1 MTSDSCGLVLLLLL
15 LLAWRIWMWWCLRN
29 HNRPA
34 VTVQIQRLLK
44 PRTPNDCPSCCQ
56 QAAALATTPPSSLS
70 VPPWRD
76 FKSRRGAP
84 KRIATHGFACP
95 HQECPYYLIT
105 DAQIHALVGDGTH
118 GKTERIQTYRCQ
130 ACQTTFSAR
139 RNTPLYR
146 LKTASHRIAEV
157 LAALAEGLDVA
168 AAARVFGHR
177 PATITT
183 WLTRAGAH
191 SATLHECVFRNL
203 QLAHVQ
209 LDEIRTRLRSRA
221 HSLWLWLA
229 VDPLTKIV
237 PVLYLGA
244 RTQAAAH
251 ATVHALQRTLAPGC
265 LPVFTSDGLN
275 LYFYALTAHFGQ
287 WAADVGRRARRWQLA
302 AGLIYG
308 QVKKTYRRR
317 KLVRVTQVMRCGT
330 GVELSAALKQVGL
343 SGRINTAFIERLNLT
358 VRQSVAALVRR
369 TWSTAQTAPQ
379 LLAHLHWWQGYYHFV
394 RPHESLRVVLA
405 QPIERGGKRV
415 PRRYRQRT
423 PAMAAG
429 LTGRRWSVRE
439 VLTLPLAPTPI
450 GAG

>member
-1 MTSDSCGLVLLLLL
+1 MTTDSYGLVLLLLL
-15 LLAWRIWMWWCLRN
+15 LLAWRIWMWWRPRN
-29 HNRPA
+29 QDRPA
-34 VTVQIQRLLK
+34 TAAQIRRLLK

-56 QAAALATTPPSSLS
+56 QAAAALATASPNLS

-76 FKSRRGAP
+76 RKSRRGAP

-95 HQECPYYLIT
+95 HRACLYYQIT

-118 GKTERIQTYRCQ
+118 GKTERIQTFRCQ

-146 LKTASHRIAEV
+146 LKTASDRVAEV

-177 PATITT
+177 PTTITR

-191 SATLHECVFRNL
+191 SATLHERSFRNL
-203 QLAHVQ
+203 QLPHVQ
-209 LDEIRTRLRSRA
+209 LDEIRTRLRSRT
-221 HSLWLWLA
+221 HTLWLWLA
-229 VDPLTKIV
+229 VDPLTKII

-244 RTQAAAH
+244 RTQIAAH
-251 ATVHALQRTLAPGC
+251 ATVHALHRTLALGC
-265 LPVFTSDGLN
+265 IPVFTSDGLN
-275 LYFYALTAHFGQ
+275 FYFYALTAHFGQ
-287 WAADVGRRARRWQLA
+287 WVATAGCRARRWQLA
-302 AGLIYG
+302 VGLIYG

-330 GVELSAALKQVGL
+330 GGELTAGLKKLGL
-343 SGRINTAFIERLNLT
+343 SGRINTAFVERLNLT

-369 TWSTAQTAPQ
+369 TWSTAQQAPQ
-379 LLAHLHWWQGYYHFV
+379 LLTHLHWWQAYYHFV

-405 QPIERGGKRV
+405 QPIERGGKRM
-415 PRRYRQRT
+415 PQRYRQRT

-429 LTGRRWSVRE
+429 LTRRRLSVCE
-439 VLTLPLAPTPI
+439 VLALPLAPTPI